1 MIKDKRKLQIALT
14 AALALLP
21 FCLIFNDNIWFDEA
35 YTLSLVRHDFSDLIS
50 ILKTDMHPPL
60 YFISLKL
67 FCSVFGYSIIA
78 SKIFSVLGYSLT
90 VIFGSALVNRRY
102 GAKASMIF
110 AAAASAMPMMTYFS
124 VQQRSYTWCVLFVT
138 LCFLQALAAIKDGK
152 RHSFVLTAVFG
163 LLAAYNHFFALLAVA
178 IVYAFLNLYLLI
190 KKRKLFGYAL
200 IADLI
205 ILAGYSAWMAPL
217 LTQARDAAGSFW
229 LKGVEPLSVII
240 FAVST
245 AAVAALLLV
254 RKNRRLDTVFA
265 AVCVLGLQTIGLA
278 GTILVRPFY
287 IARYSVVIS
296 GIAACF
302 IAFSYAELR
311 PSAKKVLIAA
321 LCLLLAFNIAFA
333 AFFEYNPSADDFQR
347 EFKKELS
354 DDDCFI
360 YFDSS
365 FGVISF
371 YFPENDHICTY
382 REEWFSAFDNVT
394 CIDSK
399 AVDDVI
405 SIGRGRVWLAKNEL
419 SKIPENIKERYKPQK
434 KYSFRCDFNIYEV
447 YLLDT
452 K

>member
-311 PSAKKVLIAA
+311 PAAKKVLIAA

-333 AFFEYNPSADDFQR
+333 AGSP
-347 EFKKELS
+347 
-354 DDDCFI
+354 
-360 YFDSS
+360 
-365 FGVISF
+365 
-371 YFPENDHICTY
+371 
-382 REEWFSAFDNVT
+382 
-394 CIDSK
+394 
-399 AVDDVI
+399 
-405 SIGRGRVWLAKNEL
+405 
-419 SKIPENIKERYKPQK
+419 
-434 KYSFRCDFNIYEV
+434 
-447 YLLDT
+447 
-452 K
+452 